1 VCSIDKR
8 SMPRIT
14 KDVWEKHA
22 PSAQELTIPRVPTKM
37 MLAIVLA
44 WLVVGLAVDK
54 LASALWAVM
63 AP

>member
-1 VCSIDKR
+1 
-8 SMPRIT
+8 MPRIT

-22 PSAQELTIPRVPTKM
+22 PSAQELTIPRVPTTM
-37 MLAIVLA
+37 VLAIALA

-54 LASALWAVM
+54 LATTLWAVI